1 MVQVFSV
8 PTLELLHAMKSHT
21 VHLTLNLAAR
31 MSFEN
36 ITPKVEQIV
45 ADSGVREGLCLV
57 KVIGE

>member
-1 MVQVFSV
+1 M